1 MAEPVSTM
9 QSMRRSDLALRG
21 AQSAC
26 IVAIGILVAAGAKGY
41 NGVVLGG
48 VLLLICF
55 LAGIAAFV
63 TAFDELSRQ
72 QRELFRWITAGAVL
86 GAVAKISWTLHF
98 IADGS
103 RPPFPALA
111 DYLLLGAELAVVAGF
126 LRVLYTSR
134 AGVQMEAFADLVLI
148 VVAAGVIMLP
158 LGLPQLG
165 STLGNLDTEGKLVG
179 GLSLLSAATSLVLL
193 ALLIAWRGEDLSR
206 RAMLGLA
213 VGTVASAT
221 FTAWAAELAL
231 SGSRPVHTP
240 MDVLACAAILGFVS
254 ALDIRRSLPTLEL
267 KIAERTAALSGTV
280 EELKGVITEE
290 RAMRAQII
298 ERERLASIGSIVGGV
313 AHEINNPLSSISAF
327 AQLLLSEEGLS
338 ASQRE
343 SLEAIYGE
351 AIRAANVI
359 KDLRAFARRSAS
371 ESRAVD
377 LNEIIGRTVRL
388 RSYQVD
394 SGSVRVKTDL
404 DANLPMVT
412 GDPQQLQQVV
422 VNLMSN
428 AIASMKEG
436 GELLI
441 ATCAQRDT
449 ESKRVLVEFTDTGPG
464 IPEELRD
471 RIFDPFL
478 AQHGIADG
486 LGMGLS
492 VSYGIVAAH
501 GGSLRLADGSA
512 GRTKF
517 VVELPAAR
525 WQSEQ
530 GGAHASEH
538 TGSAARV
545 PRAAPTSS

>member
-1 MAEPVSTM
+1 
-9 QSMRRSDLALRG
+9 MRRSDRGLRG
-21 AQSAC
+21 AQSSC
-26 IVAIGILVAAGAKGY
+26 IASIAILTVAGAIGY
-41 NGVVLGG
+41 DGVVLGG
-48 VLLLICF
+48 VLLSICF
-55 LAGIAAFV
+55 LTGIAAYV
-63 TAFDELSRQ
+63 SAFGELSAQ
-72 QRELFRWITAGAVL
+72 QRDLFQWIATGAAL
-86 GAVAKISWTLHF
+86 GAAAKVSWTLHF
-98 IADGS
+98 ISNGV

-126 LRVLYTSR
+126 LRLLYVSR
-134 AGVQMEAFADLVLI
+134 AGVKLEAFADLILI
-148 VVAAGVIMLP
+148 AVAAGVIMLP
-158 LGLPQLG
+158 LGT
-165 STLGNLDTEGKLVG
+165 SHLGNALESLGAEGKVVG
-179 GLSLLSAATSLVLL
+179 GLSLASAAASLVLL
-193 ALLIAWRGEDLSR
+193 ALLITWRGEELSR

-213 VGTVASAT
+213 VGTVATAV
-221 FTAWAAELAL
+221 FAAWAAQLAL
-231 SGSRPVHTP
+231 SGSRPLHIP
-240 MDVLACAAILGFVS
+240 MDVLACAAIFGFVS
-254 ALDIRRSLPTLEL
+254 ALDVRRSLPTLEL
-267 KIAERTAALSGTV
+267 KVAERTAALSGTV

-327 AQLLLSEEGLS
+327 AQLLLAEEDLPP
-338 ASQRE
+338 SQRE
-343 SLEAIYGE
+343 SLEAIYAE
-351 AIRAANVI
+351 AMRAANVI

-394 SGSVRVKTDL
+394 SGSVRVTTEL
-404 DANLPMVT
+404 DPDLPMVT

-428 AIASMKEG
+428 AIGSMKGEG
-436 GELLI
+436 DLLI

-464 IPEELRD
+464 IPEALRD

-478 AQHGIADG
+478 AQQGIAEG
-486 LGMGLS
+486 VGMGLS
-492 VSYGIVAAH
+492 VSYGIVTAH
-501 GGSLRLADGSA
+501 GGSLRLADGSP
-512 GRTKF
+512 GKTKF

-525 WQSEQ
+525 WQLA
-530 GGAHASEH
+530 GDGAHASEQN
-538 TGSAARV
+538 GSAARV

>member
-1 MAEPVSTM
+1 MTIHG
-9 QSMRRSDLALRG
+9 MRSSDRVLRG
-21 AQSAC
+21 AQLLC
-26 IVAIGILVAAGAKGY
+26 IGSIAILTIAGANGY

-48 VLLLICF
+48 VLLSICF

-63 TAFDELSRQ
+63 RAFPELSLQ
-72 QRELFRWITAGAVL
+72 QRDLFRWITAGAAL

-98 IADGS
+98 ISNGI

-126 LRVLYTSR
+126 LRLLYTSR
-134 AGVQMEAFADLVLI
+134 AGVKLEAFADLILI
-148 VVAAGVIMLP
+148 AVAVGVIMLP
-158 LGLPQLG
+158 LGTLHFASALG
-165 STLGNLDTEGKLVG
+165 GLDTEGKVVG
-179 GLSLLSAATSLVLL
+179 GLSILAAATSLVLL
-193 ALLIAWRGEDLSR
+193 ALLITWRGEELSR
-206 RAMLGLA
+206 RAMLGVA
-213 VGTVASAT
+213 VGTVSTAV
-221 FTAWAAELAL
+221 FTAWAAQRAL
-231 SGSRPVHTP
+231 SGSRPLHTP

-254 ALDIRRSLPTLEL
+254 ALEIRHALPTLEL

-290 RAMRAQII
+290 RAM
-298 ERERLASIGSIVGGV
+298 
-313 AHEINNPLSSISAF
+313 
-327 AQLLLSEEGLS
+327 
-338 ASQRE
+338 
-343 SLEAIYGE
+343 
-351 AIRAANVI
+351 RAANVI

-394 SGSVRVKTDL
+394 SGDVRVRTEL
-404 DANLPMVT
+404 DPNLPMVT

-428 AIASMKEG
+428 ALGSMKGE

-471 RIFDPFL
+471 SIFDPFL
-478 AQHGIADG
+478 ARQGIG
-486 LGMGLS
+486 EGVGMGLS

-501 GGSLRLADGSA
+501 GGSLRLADGSS

-525 WQSEQ
+525 WQLE
-530 GGAHASEH
+530 GGSAHAPDPNR
-538 TGSAARV
+538 SAARV
-545 PRAAPTSS
+545 SRAAPTSS